1 MFDYSL
7 SDDLN
12 DYGTEIRWL
21 STLYQPS
28 LTCFIS
34 LVVVFCL
41 YIAVAVVVPPFFSFL
56 LLKFYFNIEM
66 LRFWLLFYSVN
77 KQIRNK

>member
-1 MFDYSL
+1 MFNYSL

-34 LVVVFCL
+34 LVVVFVCIL
-41 YIAVAVVVPPFFSFL
+41 LLLLLFLFFFSFP
-56 LLKFYFNIEM
+56 FIEV
-66 LRFWLLFYSVN
+66 LF
-77 KQIRNK
+77 